1 MTQILINVLLNQ
13 ELKLHLDKALPE
25 KFVVGVVKKELAADL
40 FKKRF
45 DLVSVLNKFRCIR
58 DT

>member
-1 MTQILINVLLNQ
+1 MIQMLINALLNQ
-13 ELKLHLDKALPE
+13 ELKLHLDKALSE

-45 DLVSVLNKFRCIR
+45 DLVNISNESRRV
-58 DT
+58 